1 MNVFNQLSPQIN
13 ALSMSPFF
21 EKKTKSSPTITS
33 HSSSTTRIY
42 RRLIQ
47 EMNNNPEYVMK
58 FLKQDHRLDS
68 SILISQI
75 EKEIKVGI
83 IKPINQKQLLID
95 IFSLTVLNVS

>member
-1 MNVFNQLSPQIN
+1 MNVFNQLLPQIN

-21 EKKTKSSPTITS
+21 EKKTKVHLRLH
-33 HSSSTTRIY
+33 HSSSTIRIY

-95 IFSLTVLNVS
+95 IFSLTVLNVG